1 MMDFVPWSFNRNA
14 GLDGSIT
21 KKVKRLGSTV
31 KRGGFVMKD
40 EGLFMVDIKTPGNI
54 SGIPSG
60 AKLIEDDFSDMLS
73 NNLPT
78 REHKDL
84 IKYLKHIDAV

>member
-1 MMDFVPWSFNRNA
+1 
-14 GLDGSIT
+14 
-21 KKVKRLGSTV
+21 
-31 KRGGFVMKD
+31 MKD